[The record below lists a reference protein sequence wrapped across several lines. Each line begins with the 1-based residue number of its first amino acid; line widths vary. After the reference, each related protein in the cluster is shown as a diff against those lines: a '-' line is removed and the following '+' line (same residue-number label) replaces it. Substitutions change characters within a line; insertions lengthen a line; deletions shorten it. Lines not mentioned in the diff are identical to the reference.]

1 MKARISY
8 PIALVL
14 LVVCFIA
21 ISLSGC
27 SSSSEPADNSK
38 PNIVLILADDLGYGD
53 LSCYGQ
59 EVLHTPNI
67 DQMASEG
74 VMFTNHY
81 TGSTVCAPSR
91 ASLLTGLH
99 TGHVSVRGNRPEMQ
113 LYDEEITLGE
123 IMKQAG
129 YVTGAIGK
137 WGVGSPPPV
146 DDPERNGFDSFYG
159 YINMWHAHN
168 FYPEF
173 LYRNGMKE
181 NLPGNKLLLIDGQN
195 PWAELA
201 EGTGVAKKKV
211 TYVHDLFNKEAL
223 EFITASKDTS
233 FFLYLAYNV
242 PHANNEA
249 GRMFEDG
256 MEVPDYGEF
265 ADRDWPNPEKG
276 FASMIRNLD
285 NSVGLINNRLIKLGL
300 ADNTLVI
307 FFSDNGP
314 HEEGNHKVDF
324 FNSSGHL
331 RGKKRD
337 LYEGGIKT
345 PFIAKWPRKIKPGTA
360 SGHISCFWDFL
371 PSFCELAGVQVP
383 ENIDGISFIPAMTGK
398 HEIQEEHPYM
408 YWEFYEAGGKQ
419 AVRKGN
425 WKGVRL
431 DVSKGETYFELYE
444 LSTDPAEELNIADK
458 HPEIVR
464 DMLKIME
471 ESHTE
476 IPAISL
482 Y

>member
-1 MKARISY
+1 MIKNAF
-8 PIALVL
+8 LVL
-14 LVVCFIA
+14 LLGFAAYSCSQVTEQKD
-21 ISLSGC
+21 SG
-27 SSSSEPADNSK
+27 K
-38 PNIVLILADDLGYGD
+38 PNIVLILADDMGYGD

-59 EVLHTPNI
+59 EMLYTPNI
-67 DQMASEG
+67 DQMAGDG

-99 TGHVSVRGNRPEMQ
+99 TGHVSVRGNRPEMI
-113 LYDEEITLGE
+113 LYDEENTLGE

-146 DDPERNGFDSFYG
+146 DDPKRNGFDSFYG

-173 LYRNGMKE
+173 LYRNGKKE
-181 NLPGNKLLLIDGQN
+181 MLPGNQLLLIDGQN
-195 PWAELA
+195 PWTEQP
-201 EGTGVAKKKV
+201 EGTGVAEIKV
-211 TYVHDLFNKEAL
+211 TYVHDLFDKEAL
-223 EFITASKDTS
+223 AFIHTNRDTS

-249 GRMFEDG
+249 GHMFKDG
-256 MEVPDYGEF
+256 MEVPEYGEF
-265 ADRDWPNPEKG
+265 ADNDWPNPEKG

-285 NSVGLINNRLIKLGL
+285 NSVGLINTCLEELGL
-300 ADNTLVI
+300 TDNTLVI
-307 FFSDNGP
+307 FVSDNGP
-314 HEEGNHKVDF
+314 HEEGNHRVDF
-324 FNSSGHL
+324 FNSNGDL

-345 PFIAKWPRKIKPGTA
+345 PFIAKWPQKIEAGTT
-360 SGHISCFWDFL
+360 SDHISGFWDFL
-371 PSFCELAGVQVP
+371 PSFCELAGVKIP
-383 ENIDGISFIPAMTGK
+383 ENTDGISFIPAMTGNN
-398 HEIQEEHPYM
+398 ETQEQHPYL

-425 WKGVRL
+425 WKGIRL
-431 DVSKGETYFELYE
+431 DVSMGDPYFELYD
-444 LSTDPAEELNIADK
+444 LSKDPSEQNNVADH
-458 HPEIVR
+458 HPDIVK
-464 DMLKIME
+464 DMLKIMK

-482 Y
+482 FK